1 MSAMPHPASTP
12 LRALGAAPAG
22 VTVRD
27 HRIPDERPILRVV
40 PPARPSRAVFLVR
53 RLLVVGILVL
63 AALVGAAVA
72 GQGAGADLVDPVD
85 GHVVLA
91 PGETLWDV
99 AVATAPD
106 GVDARAQLARLRE
119 LNGFGGGALAPWTVV
134 LLPAR

>member
-1 MSAMPHPASTP
+1 MSAMPHHPIAPVRVAGSPGPRPA
-12 LRALGAAPAG
+12 
-22 VTVRD
+22 
-27 HRIPDERPILRVV
+27 LRVV
-40 PPARPSRAVFLVR
+40 PTARPSRGVFLVR
-53 RLLVVGILVL
+53 RLLVVGALVL

-72 GQGAGADLVDPVD
+72 GDRAGADLADPVA

-106 GVDARAQLARLRE
+106 GVDAREHLARIRE
-119 LNGFGGGALAPWTVV
+119 LNGLGSGALAPWTVV